1 MKQRNSP
8 CKKKLQFKTHVIY
21 IILKFKT
28 HHEKRRSVS
37 NVKLAFFSI
46 SREVNIVNSVVNLN
60 SPNIFNLLSYAFK
73 TD

>member
-1 MKQRNSP
+1 M
-8 CKKKLQFKTHVIY
+8 
-21 IILKFKT
+21 
-28 HHEKRRSVS
+28 S

>member
-1 MKQRNSP
+1 MK
-8 CKKKLQFKTHVIY
+8 KMF
-21 IILKFKT
+21 LKVSQNLWENNYCGVSFKT